1 MATFDMKTTMN
12 PRNSIV
18 EMEDHRDSIGGDTKF
33 LQDRPSH
40 LLGFSQKYSPLLLV
54 LLGTARIRAE
64 RREFGFPLDTT
75 QIFLVVLVFCF
86 IIGFFV
92 LWLNSTVMSL
102 G

>member
-18 EMEDHRDSIGGDTKF
+18 EMEDHRDSIGGDQKKF

-54 LLGTARIRAE
+54 LLGTVI
-64 RREFGFPLDTT
+64 
-75 QIFLVVLVFCF
+75 IVICF
-86 IIGFFV
+86 IIALKNFKE
-92 LWLNSTVMSL
+92 TP
-102 G
+102 